1 MHIPNVVKTLIE
13 YFAISKKFVSLQNEK
28 RKVMSTSDIKLLLS
42 GYFKD
47 KPVNKVWL
55 FGSYARGEEN
65 ADSDIDLMIDLDHSQ
80 PVGLKFFG
88 MWNDLESLLG
98 RDVDLVTEEGLADY
112 ARESYNRDKIL
123 IYERNC

>member
-1 MHIPNVVKTLIE
+1 M
-13 YFAISKKFVSLQNEK
+13 QNEK
-28 RKVMSTSDIKLLLS
+28 WKVMSTSDIKLLLS

-65 ADSDIDLMIDLDHSQ
+65 TDSDIDLMIDLDHSQ

>member
-1 MHIPNVVKTLIE
+1 M
-13 YFAISKKFVSLQNEK
+13 QNEK
-28 RKVMSTSDIKLLLS
+28 WKVMSTSDIILLLS

-65 ADSDIDLMIDLDHSQ
+65 TDSDIDLMIDLDHSQ

-98 RDVDLVTEEGLADY
+98 RNVDLVTEEGLADY

-123 IYERNC
+123 IYERNS

>member
-1 MHIPNVVKTLIE
+1 M
-13 YFAISKKFVSLQNEK
+13 QNEN

-65 ADSDIDLMIDLDHSQ
+65 TDSDIDLMIDLDHSQ

-112 ARESYNRDKIL
+112 ARDSYNRDKIL

>member
-1 MHIPNVVKTLIE
+1 M
-13 YFAISKKFVSLQNEK
+13 QNEK

-55 FGSYARGEEN
+55 FGSYARGEGN
-65 ADSDIDLMIDLDHSQ
+65 TDSDIDLMIDLDHSQ

>member
-1 MHIPNVVKTLIE
+1 
-13 YFAISKKFVSLQNEK
+13 
-28 RKVMSTSDIKLLLS
+28 MSTSDIKLLLS

-65 ADSDIDLMIDLDHSQ
+65 TDSDIDLMIDLDHSQ

-112 ARESYNRDKIL
+112 ARDSYNRDKIL

>member
-1 MHIPNVVKTLIE
+1 M
-13 YFAISKKFVSLQNEK
+13 QNEK

-65 ADSDIDLMIDLDHSQ
+65 TDSDIDLMIDLDHSQ

>member
-1 MHIPNVVKTLIE
+1 M
-13 YFAISKKFVSLQNEK
+13 QNEK

-47 KPVNKVWL
+47 KPVNKAWL

-98 RDVDLVTEEGLADY
+98 KDVDLVTEEGLADY

>member
-1 MHIPNVVKTLIE
+1 M
-13 YFAISKKFVSLQNEK
+13 QNEN

-65 ADSDIDLMIDLDHSQ
+65 VDSDIDLMIDLDHSQ

>member
-1 MHIPNVVKTLIE
+1 M
-13 YFAISKKFVSLQNEK
+13 QNEN

-65 ADSDIDLMIDLDHSQ
+65 TDSDIDLMIDLDHSQ

>member
-1 MHIPNVVKTLIE
+1 
-13 YFAISKKFVSLQNEK
+13 
-28 RKVMSTSDIKLLLS
+28 MSTSDIKLLLS

-65 ADSDIDLMIDLDHSQ
+65 TDSDIDLMIDLDHSQ
-80 PVGLKFFG
+80 LVGLKFFG

-98 RDVDLVTEEGLADY
+98 
-112 ARESYNRDKIL
+112 

>member
-1 MHIPNVVKTLIE
+1 M
-13 YFAISKKFVSLQNEK
+13 QNEN

-65 ADSDIDLMIDLDHSQ
+65 TDSDIDLMIDLDHSQ

-112 ARESYNRDKIL
+112 ARESCNRDKIL

>member
-1 MHIPNVVKTLIE
+1 
-13 YFAISKKFVSLQNEK
+13 
-28 RKVMSTSDIKLLLS
+28 MSTSDIKLLLS

-65 ADSDIDLMIDLDHSQ
+65 TDSDIDLMIDLDHSQ

>member
-1 MHIPNVVKTLIE
+1 
-13 YFAISKKFVSLQNEK
+13 
-28 RKVMSTSDIKLLLS
+28 MSTSDIKLLLS

-65 ADSDIDLMIDLDHSQ
+65 TDSDIDLMIDLDHSQ

-123 IYERNC
+123 IYERSC